1 MCTVTGYLNIA
12 IKNSVTEYLL
22 KPTDIDELEERFRN
36 LKKRVDSEHERVD
49 KLKERKTYYLDNI
62 LKLMLHGYM
71 YLQLW

>member
-12 IKNSVTEYLL
+12 IKNSVIEYLL

-36 LKKRVDSEHERVD
+36 LKKRVDSEHERGD

>member
-36 LKKRVDSEHERVD
+36 LKKRVDSEHER
-49 KLKERKTYYLDNI
+49 
-62 LKLMLHGYM
+62 
-71 YLQLW
+71 

>member
-36 LKKRVDSEHERVD
+36 LKEHERGD
-49 KLKERKTYYLDNI
+49 KLNEIKTY
-62 LKLMLHGYM
+62 
-71 YLQLW
+71 